1 MTKHSKTKANSLQ
14 NNNAMTQD
22 LLKNQIHKICR
33 YDEMCRCL
41 IENLIQGR
49 QHKFKKLINA
59 YHPQD
64 KIDLILAE
72 MEYTG
77 ELISQTAHDVTA
89 LHWKMEKELESMEQ
103 EIWQG
108 DVSRSTLARYSGLIT
123 TAEIGIFREI
133 ERMEQNDLIS
143 TMAVYVEL
151 MAEQEPKPEIE
162 QQLKLVV
169 EYRHM
174 VKNINTEHMKQQIK
188 EELQIK
194 ILKQHEARY
203 QR

>member
-1 MTKHSKTKANSLQ
+1 
-14 NNNAMTQD
+14 
-22 LLKNQIHKICR
+22 
-33 YDEMCRCL
+33 MCRCL

-49 QHKFKKLINA
+49 LHKFKMLINVC
-59 YHPQD
+59 HPQD
-64 KIDLILAE
+64 ENDLILAE

-151 MAEQEPKPEIE
+151 MAEQEPKPEID
-162 QQLKLVV
+162 QQLKMVV

-174 VKNINTEHMKQQIK
+174 EESQIK
-188 EELQIK
+188 NV
-194 ILKQHEARY
+194 KQHKARNHE
-203 QR
+203 R

>member
-1 MTKHSKTKANSLQ
+1 
-14 NNNAMTQD
+14 
-22 LLKNQIHKICR
+22 
-33 YDEMCRCL
+33 
-41 IENLIQGR
+41 
-49 QHKFKKLINA
+49 
-59 YHPQD
+59 
-64 KIDLILAE
+64 

-143 TMAVYVEL
+143 TMAVYVER
-151 MAEQEPKPEIE
+151 MAEQEPKPEME

-174 VKNINTEHMKQQIK
+174 V
-188 EELQIK
+188 
-194 ILKQHEARY
+194 
-203 QR
+203 

>member
-49 QHKFKKLINA
+49 QHKFKHINA
-59 YHPQD
+59 YDPQD
-64 KIDLILAE
+64 EIDLILAE

-133 ERMEQNDLIS
+133 ERIEQNELRS
-143 TMAVYVEL
+143 TMEVYVEL
-151 MAEQEPKPEIE
+151 MAEQEPKPDI
-162 QQLKLVV
+162 
-169 EYRHM
+169 
-174 VKNINTEHMKQQIK
+174 
-188 EELQIK
+188 
-194 ILKQHEARY
+194 
-203 QR
+203 

>member
-1 MTKHSKTKANSLQ
+1 MGDEV
-14 NNNAMTQD
+14 D
-22 LLKNQIHKICR
+22 L
-33 YDEMCRCL
+33 
-41 IENLIQGR
+41 NL
-49 QHKFKKLINA
+49 
-59 YHPQD
+59 P
-64 KIDLILAE
+64 E

-103 EIWQG
+103 ETWQG

-123 TAEIGIFREI
+123 NTEIGIFGEI

-151 MAEQEPKPEIE
+151 MAEQEPKPEME

-174 VKNINTEHMKQQIK
+174 VKNINTEHIKQQIK